1 MTHEEQLL
9 TDERNAWEEQAN
21 KHEAEVN
28 RLREQLTRHAP
39 SQLAS
44 QSAMIPPDPFSGEH
58 DEEEGEEDDTQGT
71 LQAVNAEI
79 EGKFKTSLEHAKE
92 ILSGTILP
100 ACNQVRKSGQATTI
114 MIAGE
119 AFKVTL
125 FAAKAILEDPVFMLG
140 LSLALAIG
148 EVRIQ
153 GGEFVW
159 DKGTYAWNT
168 IWDNSLTRL
177 IHVDWL
183 KVDPVPFS
191 LWGEL
196 MKRTEGIFKST
207 VGAKIASALAHNA
220 LKCIILTRKAVYGKL
235 QVDDEKGAEEL
246 LSIREAI
253 QDMAGGKLALEHGPQ
268 IIQIAHHY
276 GIHPALMGPVQQPYG
291 PMPQPQY
298 ALEQGQPASSSS
310 MAPFGLNSV
319 RLPPATI
326 EHPNPAQRWTKQARA
341 QHTQAVLD
349 KQKAHQTLQQ
359 MRHAAEYQ
367 EELGE
372 LPTNPHSKAKGKRAV
387 NMAHL
392 DEAAT
397 DMSGRGRI
405 GVPSPVLPYNDVS
418 NDHFL
423 NKSPFQ

>member
-1 MTHEEQLL
+1 
-9 TDERNAWEEQAN
+9 
-21 KHEAEVN
+21 
-28 RLREQLTRHAP
+28 
-39 SQLAS
+39 
-44 QSAMIPPDPFSGEH
+44 
-58 DEEEGEEDDTQGT
+58 
-71 LQAVNAEI
+71 
-79 EGKFKTSLEHAKE
+79 
-92 ILSGTILP
+92 
-100 ACNQVRKSGQATTI
+100 

-119 AFKVTL
+119 AFRVTL
-125 FAAKAILEDPVFMLG
+125 FAAKAILEDPVLMLG

-196 MKRTEGIFKST
+196 MKRTEGIFKSA

-276 GIHPALMGPVQQPYG
+276 GVHPALMGPMHG

-298 ALEQGQPASSSS
+298 ALEQGQPALRDQASSSS
-310 MAPFGLNSV
+310 SVAPFGLNSV

-367 EELGE
+367 GELGE
-372 LPTNPHSKAKGKRAV
+372 LPANPHSKPKGKPRV
-387 NMAHL
+387 NVAHL

-405 GVPSPVLPYNDVS
+405 GVPSPVLPYNDIS

-423 NKSPFQ
+423 NKYPG